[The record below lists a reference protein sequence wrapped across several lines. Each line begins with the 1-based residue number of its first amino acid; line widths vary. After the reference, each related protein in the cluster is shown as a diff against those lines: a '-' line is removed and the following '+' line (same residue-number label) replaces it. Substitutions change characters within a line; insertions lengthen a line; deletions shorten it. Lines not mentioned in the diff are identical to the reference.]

1 MGEATRVDEVVS
13 VLEIGLVIT
22 IKLRDIKYDA
32 TVSCSKSGAFII
44 LDCQEVNTGDFKIA
58 PGTDVAVRLIN
69 KGFVLSCS
77 ATVMSILKPP
87 INLIVIDF
95 PTRYERMSIRKQ
107 PRLDICFP
115 ALFND
120 LSTSTPEAKN
130 FRHQPT
136 TLDISLGGALIASKQ
151 KLISSQRIAL
161 SVKLSST
168 GKVTNILSV
177 VKNLPKDKR
186 VGNKLYHLAGVEFQ
200 NLPEGDKAK
209 LAKFIEANRPFR
221 G

>member
-1 MGEATRVDEVVS
+1 
-13 VLEIGLVIT
+13 LV
-22 IKLRDIKYDA
+22 
-32 TVSCSKSGAFII
+32 
-44 LDCQEVNTGDFKIA
+44 
-58 PGTDVAVRLIN
+58 N

-77 ATVMSILKPP
+77 ATLKSILKPP

-107 PRLDICFP
+107 PRLDICLS

-120 LSTSTPEAKN
+120 LSASTPEAKN
-130 FRHQPT
+130 FCHKAT
-136 TLDISLGGALIASKQ
+136 MLDVSLCEALIASKQ

-161 SVKLSST
+161 SIKLSTT
-168 GKVTNILSV
+168 GKVTNILSF

-186 VGNKLYHLAGVEFQ
+186 VGNGLYHLAGVEFQ
-200 NLPEGDKAK
+200 NLHKGDKAK
-209 LAKFIEANRPFR
+209 LVKFIEANSPFR

>member
-1 MGEATRVDEVVS
+1 
-13 VLEIGLVIT
+13 
-22 IKLRDIKYDA
+22 
-32 TVSCSKSGAFII
+32 
-44 LDCQEVNTGDFKIA
+44 
-58 PGTDVAVRLIN
+58 
-69 KGFVLSCS
+69 
-77 ATVMSILKPP
+77 MSISKPP

-186 VGNKLYHLAGVEFQ
+186 VGNELYHLAGVEFQ
-200 NLPEGDKAK
+200 NLLEGDKAK
-209 LAKFIEANRPFR
+209 LVKFIEANRPFR